1 MYVGRS
7 MLLIPYK
14 KTHMCIKFKGACM
27 RFSGVV
33 NILSE
38 QNLFVSRGAT
48 VLLTSSYYEKL
59 KTENHE
65 LGSTMCT
72 INHNKI
78 YELT

>member
-1 MYVGRS
+1 
-7 MLLIPYK
+7 
-14 KTHMCIKFKGACM
+14 M

-38 QNLFVSRGAT
+38 QNLFVGRGAT

-78 YELT
+78 